1 MMSEVENYCQD
12 WHPNGGGPRT
22 VVTIKDG
29 VRSVQVYPS
38 KDERLATISSALR
51 TIQSAIPGYLKGEM
65 SEHDFAILVLGEVDG
80 KAVNAAMTG
89 ARASD
94 GSGA

>member
-1 MMSEVENYCQD
+1 MMDDEVFNECPVCGAPFTE
-12 WHPNGGGPRT
+12 PNSWEHAGHDASPLET
-22 VVTIKDG
+22 AI
-29 VRSVQVYPS
+29 
-38 KDERLATISSALR
+38 R